1 MNSMDPRLKEFI
13 LFCIERRGK
22 TWPAIY
28 DEIANVAAQRL
39 FNGLGYDE
47 LQQLGLS
54 LGLSNVDR
62 LIQQIEQ
69 ATS

>member
-1 MNSMDPRLKEFI
+1 MNSIEPRLKEFI
-13 LFCIERRGK
+13 LFCIERHGK

-39 FNGLGYDE
+39 FKGLGYDE